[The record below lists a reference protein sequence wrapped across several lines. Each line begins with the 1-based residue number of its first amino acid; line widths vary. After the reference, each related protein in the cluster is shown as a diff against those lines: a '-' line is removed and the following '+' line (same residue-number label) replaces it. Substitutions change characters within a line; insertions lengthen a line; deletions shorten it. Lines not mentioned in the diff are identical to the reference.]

1 MNTVFELAPLAR
13 GYDWGKAFAFSLAP
27 AAPTFAA
34 IYYFAGDNL
43 LLASLVTGTAFLA
56 IFLCALSLA
65 RDPLGHVTLTAD
77 SLLLDSGQ
85 LHSRIPLSDLDL
97 AQARS
102 GLPTGDAPAGL
113 RLVTDPAHAVTLA
126 LRSGGDPICLS
137 PLEHD
142 SFLSALRSHT
152 A

>member
-1 MNTVFELAPLAR
+1 
-13 GYDWGKAFAFSLAP
+13 
-27 AAPTFAA
+27 
-34 IYYFAGDNL
+34 
-43 LLASLVTGTAFLA
+43 
-56 IFLCALSLA
+56 
-65 RDPLGHVTLTAD
+65 
-77 SLLLDSGQ
+77 

-97 AQARS
+97 AQARF
-102 GLPTGDAPAGL
+102 GLPNGDAPAGL

-142 SFLSALRSHT
+142 SFLSALRSHS

>member
-13 GYDWGKAFAFSLAP
+13 GYDWSKAFAFSLAP

-43 LLASLVTGTAFLA
+43 LLASLVTGFAFVA

-65 RDPLGHVTLTAD
+65 RDPLGFVTLTAD
-77 SLLLDSGQ
+77 ALLLDSGQ
-85 LHSRIPLSDLDL
+85 LHSRILLSDLDL
-97 AQARS
+97 TQARS
-102 GLPTGDAPAGL
+102 GLPAGDAPTRL
-113 RLVTDPAHAVTLA
+113 RLVTDPAHAVTLS

-142 SFLSALRSHT
+142 SFLTAPRSRT